1 MNVIRRWSQ
10 LPRPFLLGMATLFA
24 VATILYSC
32 LWMYVVRHPAAVEL
46 GFDPQYLSTSHSLAV
61 EEVLKGS
68 PAEQAGLRAGDRI
81 IAVNGRRLETMK
93 PFEEVW
99 YRSQPGDSVELTV
112 ERRGKPDALILQGI
126 FRAAKP
132 QSSEGGLA
140 RASAVEVI
148 GSYPVVFLVVGLPV
162 LFLRVDNPRV
172 WLLAL
177 LFGGF
182 IAVPETMSFA
192 PLHPA
197 LQAFAMAY
205 RSIFL
210 GLFAPLF
217 YLFFAVFP
225 TRSPLDRR
233 LPMLKWAGFA
243 LAVWVIL
250 PGLIVGH
257 VAAPAAFVN
266 MVGARIASK
275 AVDFYIYLF
284 VALGLISLI
293 GNSRRSSGPE
303 AYRKTR
309 VIMWGTMMGVVPIA
323 VEKAAVDFAGYH
335 PSFWL
340 DTLLVVVTFL
350 FPLSFAYAVV
360 KHRVLEIPVL
370 LKRSARYVLVQ
381 RGFIVLLVIV
391 ATCAILF
398 FTRIFTELFGMASN
412 VGMAASAV
420 FGIVMV
426 WMSAPIVK
434 RGTERI
440 DRAFF
445 RSAYDARVILQDLAE
460 KARTVIDR
468 QDLAALIERHIK
480 EALHP
485 KSLAVYVEAG
495 EGSLVAERGAVL
507 PELQTI
513 PSTLPVLSELAYHGK
528 SWDVP
533 PPADNDG
540 VENSPLAAMTP
551 ECLVPILGRDGR
563 LAGLLVLG
571 QRLSEEPYSRED
583 KHLLD
588 SVASQAGI
596 SLESIR
602 LAEEMAGRMQAER
615 RAADELEIAKQV
627 QARLLP
633 QTMPPMQTLEYGGG
647 CIQARRV
654 GGDYYDFLE
663 LGPGRLGLVLADIA
677 GKGISGA
684 LLMANL
690 QANLRSQYAIALED
704 LSRLLKSVNR
714 LFYENTPNDSY
725 ATLFFGDYDDTTRSL
740 RYANC
745 GHNAPLLL
753 RADGT
758 LERLHSTTTVLGL
771 FREWECPTNRVSLN
785 PGDLLVV
792 YTDGITEA
800 PNSSGQEYGEA
811 RLTEAVLSL
820 RHLSVEGLLAGIQ
833 ASVQQFGGGDQAD
846 DLTLVIG
853 RVH

>member
-1 MNVIRRWSQ
+1 
-10 LPRPFLLGMATLFA
+10 MATLFA

-32 LWMYVVRHPAAVEL
+32 LWMYVVRHPAPVEL
-46 GFDPQYLSTSHSLAV
+46 GFDPQYSSTSHSLAV

-68 PAEQAGLRAGDRI
+68 PAEEAGLRVGDRI
-81 IAVNGRRLETMK
+81 VAVNGRRLETMK
-93 PFEEVW
+93 PFDEVW
-99 YRSQPGDSVELTV
+99 FRSQPGDSVELTV
-112 ERRGKPDALILQGI
+112 SRSGQPDPLTLRGI

-140 RASAVEVI
+140 RASALEVVD
-148 GSYPVVFLVVGLPV
+148 SYPVVFLVVGLPV
-162 LFLRVDNPRV
+162 LFLRVDDPSV

-182 IAVPETMSFA
+182 IAVPEPMSFA
-192 PLHPA
+192 PLHPP

-205 RSIFL
+205 RSTFL
-210 GLFAPLF
+210 GLFASLF

-233 LPMLKWAGFA
+233 WPMLKWAAFA
-243 LAVWVIL
+243 LAACVIV
-250 PGLIVGH
+250 PGLSVGH
-257 VAAPAAFVN
+257 IAAPAAFVN
-266 MVGARIASK
+266 LVGAGIASK
-275 AVDFYIYLF
+275 AAVSYIYLF
-284 VALGLISLI
+284 VVLGLISLI
-293 GNSRRSSGPE
+293 ANSRRSSAPE
-303 AYRKTR
+303 ASRKTR

-323 VEKAAVDFAGYH
+323 AEKAAVDFAGYQ
-335 PSFWL
+335 PPFWL
-340 DTLLVVVTFL
+340 DTIMVVVSLL

-381 RGFIVLLVIV
+381 RGFIVLLLVV
-391 ATCAILF
+391 AACAIVF
-398 FTRIFTELFGMASN
+398 FTRIFTKLFGMASN

-426 WMSAPIVK
+426 WVSAPIVR

-460 KARTVIDR
+460 KARTVNDR
-468 QDLAALIERHIK
+468 RDLAALIERHIN

-485 KSLAVYVEAG
+485 KSLAVYIAAG

-513 PSTLPVLSELAYHGK
+513 PSTLPLLSELVDHGK

-533 PPADNDG
+533 PPADNDS
-540 VENSPLAAMTP
+540 VEKSPLAAMTP

-563 LAGLLVLG
+563 LVGLLVLG

-602 LAEEMAGRMQAER
+602 LAEEMVGRMQAER
-615 RAADELEIAKQV
+615 RVADELEIARQV
-627 QARLLP
+627 QTRLLP
-633 QTMPPMQTLEYGGG
+633 QTMPPMQTLEYAGG

-663 LGPGRLGLVLADIA
+663 LGPGRLGLVLADIS

-725 ATLFFGDYDDTTRSL
+725 ATLFFGDYDDTNRCL

-758 LERLHSTTTVLGL
+758 IERLHATTTVLGL
-771 FREWECPTNRVSLN
+771 FREWECPTRSACVN
-785 PGDLLVV
+785 PGDLLIV

-800 PNSSGQEYGEA
+800 PNNLGQEYGEA

-820 RHLSVEGLLAGIQ
+820 RDLPVEGLLAGIQ

-853 RVH
+853 RVR